1 MPQMFNTALLTHVVL
16 CLSLL
21 HLPRVHPFIVEF
33 RPPPVSIHN
42 HFLSLRSHRS
52 NPSLSAASL
61 LRRMSGGG
69 PEDGTKRQELRAL
82 LLDFASEN
90 MEYTAEELRKS
101 GGEKVAESLASSLE
115 ALKGGGDSAPA
126 AQIVVDLCWEKLSN
140 GGGWPTV
147 GWREAYVFSL
157 MAVALAPIE
166 TGDKSAEALES
177 ARKSMKDLDMALIM
191 GGPGASD
198 IVLAF
203 VDCIEPLILSANKDG
218 DKDEDSS
225 SYIVSAD
232 VPPHAP
238 SINEAF
244 AVERVASISFAG
256 PPRRLSA
263 SVLCDDVRH

>member
-1 MPQMFNTALLTHVVL
+1 
-16 CLSLL
+16 
-21 HLPRVHPFIVEF
+21 
-33 RPPPVSIHN
+33 
-42 HFLSLRSHRS
+42 
-52 NPSLSAASL
+52 
-61 LRRMSGGG
+61 MSGGG

-263 SVLCDDVRH
+263 SV